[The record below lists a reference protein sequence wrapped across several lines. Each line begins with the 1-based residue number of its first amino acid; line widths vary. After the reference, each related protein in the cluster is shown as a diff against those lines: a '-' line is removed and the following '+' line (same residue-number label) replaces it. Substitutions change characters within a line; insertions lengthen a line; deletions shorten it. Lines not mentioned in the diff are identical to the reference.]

1 MEKVLEFIG
10 NHTLL
15 VVALMVSFFVVIF
28 TELRR
33 KASNLISIDATE
45 AINLINKDAT
55 IIDLRNIEAFSKGHI
70 VNARNIPF
78 DELEKKMETLKSN
91 KAKPIVTVCEAG
103 IISTKAVNKLQKE
116 GFESAYSL
124 RGGMSNWSQTGLPV
138 VTGKK
143 TKIKNKK

>member
-1 MEKVLEFIG
+1 MEKVLDFIG

-15 VVALMVSFFVVIF
+15 VVALVVSFFVVIF

-55 IIDLRNIEAFSKGHI
+55 ILDLRNIEAFSKGHI
-70 VNARNIPF
+70 VNARNVPF
-78 DELEKKMETLKSN
+78 DELEEKIKTLKLN
-91 KAKPIVTVCEAG
+91 KTKPIVTVCEAG
-103 IISTKAVNKLQKE
+103 IISTKAVNKLQTE
-116 GFESAYSL
+116 GFDSTYSL
-124 RGGMSNWSQTGLPV
+124 RGGMSNWTQTGLPV

>member
-1 MEKVLEFIG
+1 
-10 NHTLL
+10 
-15 VVALMVSFFVVIF
+15 
-28 TELRR
+28 
-33 KASNLISIDATE
+33 
-45 AINLINKDAT
+45 
-55 IIDLRNIEAFSKGHI
+55 
-70 VNARNIPF
+70 
-78 DELEKKMETLKSN
+78 METLKSN